1 MVKSAFL
8 TLFDS
13 FLLPA
18 CLKLRVGLIFAK
30 YRPKKNRV
38 IMSVENE
45 AQEAFNQEEQVSNQ
59 QSAEQQE
66 STEQQVDQ
74 SNDTEQAAAPEAAQ
88 QDEFREKFV
97 RLYAEFE
104 NYRKRT
110 NQERLD
116 LIVTANAG
124 LLKDMLPVLDDFDRA
139 IANNE
144 NLDDAAALRE
154 GFKLIQN
161 KFKQILLSK
170 GLKEMEA
177 KGHDF
182 DSDLHEAIANIPAP
196 EENLKGKVVDD
207 VEKGYFLNDKVLRYA
222 KVVVGQ

>member
-1 MVKSAFL
+1 VAKSAFL

-13 FLLPA
+13 SKLPA
-18 CLKLRVGLIFAK
+18 CLKLRLGLIFAK

-45 AQEAFNQEEQVSNQ
+45 AQEPLNQE
-59 QSAEQQE
+59 AQE
-66 STEQQVDQ
+66 NNAQETEQQDSNSNHSDQ
-74 SNDTEQAAAPEAAQ
+74 SNETEQTGTAPQ

-139 IANNE
+139 VTNNE

-177 KGHDF
+177 KGFDF

-196 EENLKGKVVDD
+196 EEALKGKVVDD